1 MTQKN
6 TEDDSKRE
14 KNKCAKCC
22 FEEDEAVF
30 SQNILALRSSGR
42 RKLTELLADHDDRA
56 KTLCENEPQIFPQRH
71 SYKVTGSVAT
81 SMTDTQQHRTPSLPQ
96 LVTISDSSVQET
108 SPKALLL
115 PLQSILSC
123 CLCASD
129 AQNYSTAK
137 VEQKEKRNQ
146 TSQLVSLLRNAPRL
160 EEEERRGPFPALVRL
175 CFHFL

>member
-1 MTQKN
+1 MT
-6 TEDDSKRE
+6 TELKHFVKTSR
-14 KNKCAKCC
+14 
-22 FEEDEAVF
+22 
-30 SQNILALRSSGR
+30 RSSPRGTAT
-42 RKLTELLADHDDRA
+42 KLQAVL
-56 KTLCENEPQIFPQRH
+56 
-71 SYKVTGSVAT
+71 
-81 SMTDTQQHRTPSLPQ
+81 QHRTPSLPQ

-108 SPKALLL
+108 PPKASLL

-129 AQNYSTAK
+129 AQHYSTAK

-175 CFHFL
+175 CFHFLWAELPPSAVCVLPLHDTSKKGGVVCRLWTKYMPCVIYVLVVLESTLKRIVVH